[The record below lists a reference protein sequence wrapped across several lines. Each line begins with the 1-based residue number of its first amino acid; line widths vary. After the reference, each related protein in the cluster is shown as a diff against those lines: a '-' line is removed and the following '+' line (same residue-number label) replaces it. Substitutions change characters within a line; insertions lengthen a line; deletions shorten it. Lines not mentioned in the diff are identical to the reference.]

1 MNSVFDRH
9 RFFKDDLACEQY
21 NNMTIEQ
28 FRFAILL
35 PTISSMNKKKR
46 LFLGANWKM
55 NDVPAGALE
64 AQSPYR
70 STDHVDIAVLPTFLD
85 LKKCIDAGLTVG
97 AQCGR
102 VEEKGAFT
110 GDISLRQIK
119 EIGCRYI
126 LCGHSEQRKN
136 HGATDEDITKQVQ
149 TAITLDLMPILCIG
163 ESAEER
169 STGKTDEV
177 INRQLRLMTQTS
189 NLTAHSFIIA
199 YEPSWAIGTGT
210 PANLHDIAEIH
221 HFIRS
226 LLPSPDIKILYGA
239 SLNASNAQ
247 KILSLP
253 DVDGSL
259 IGGASLKPDE
269 FRKIVQIASAI

>member
-1 MNSVFDRH
+1 
-9 RFFKDDLACEQY
+9 
-21 NNMTIEQ
+21 
-28 FRFAILL
+28 
-35 PTISSMNKKKR
+35 
-46 LFLGANWKM
+46 M

-70 STDHVDIAVLPTFLD
+70 SRNHVDIAVLPTFLD

-102 VEEKGAFT
+102 SEEKGAFT
-110 GDISLRQIK
+110 GDVSMRQIK
-119 EIGCRYI
+119 EIGCKYI
-126 LCGHSEQRKN
+126 LCGHSEHRKN
-136 HGATDEDITKQVQ
+136 HGETDEEIAKQVLV
-149 TAITLDLMPILCIG
+149 TIELGIIPILCIG
-163 ESAEER
+163 ETAEEHAAQ
-169 STGKTDEV
+169 KTNAV
-177 INRQLRLMTQTS
+177 LKHQLSVLLQS
-189 NLTAHSFIIA
+189 HSSKLTAQSFIVA

-210 PANLHDIAEIH
+210 PADPEDIAVIH

-226 LLPSPDIKILYGA
+226 LLPTPDIKILYGA

-269 FRKIVQIASAI
+269 FKKIVEIAQQI